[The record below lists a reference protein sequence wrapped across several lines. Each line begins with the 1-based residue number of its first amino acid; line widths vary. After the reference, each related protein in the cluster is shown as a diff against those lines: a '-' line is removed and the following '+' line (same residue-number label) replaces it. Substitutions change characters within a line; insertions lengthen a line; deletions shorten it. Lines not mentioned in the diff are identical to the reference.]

1 MGRIL
6 FLDAQLTGSIPTIIK
21 LFSPIFKDERTITLL
36 KNIQNDKYKTPE
48 LIIGVCSSTSCLDI
62 CHKFVNA
69 LSKAL
74 YYYNE
79 YDLIIIDRNLS
90 EVPYHE
96 DLQDIKE
103 YLQKCG
109 FSDVDKKID
118 MYTTR
123 EGDLILLALLRLD
136 RNNKN
141 KIYYLTANIDELKGS
156 PELETLIDVD
166 DFYRNH
172 IIEKTTDK
180 DKVLTEI
187 VANLESFS
195 IQNRF
200 ATHVKILRNRLNE
213 DEVDLF
219 VNMIRHYDNDS
230 RREFIIYL
238 RKILD
243 NLMHHIA
250 GKMNEPNASYWNKAN
265 PDQLIVKTFIKGFYA
280 KDNDYLGRFSCGLPV
295 FDQKHSIGYSSIVR
309 NACLSI
315 FEICSDCGIHDLNT
329 VISPEGVNINY
340 LTEHTMKSMLNQICD
355 VILWYD
361 KAIVNMQK
369 ASEITHE

>member
-1 MGRIL
+1 MGKIL
-6 FLDAQLTGSIPTIIK
+6 FIEDQLTGSIPTIIK
-21 LFSPIFKDERTITLL
+21 LFKPIFKDPRTITLL
-36 KNIQNDKYKTPE
+36 RNIQNDRYKTPE
-48 LIIGVCSSTSCLDI
+48 LIIGVCSSTSCLDL

-69 LSKAL
+69 LSKAVH
-74 YYYNE
+74 YQDE

-90 EVPYHE
+90 EVPYH
-96 DLQDIKE
+96 DDMDDIKE
-103 YLQKCG
+103 YLIKCG
-109 FSDVDKKID
+109 FTDVDKKLE
-118 MYTTR
+118 MYATR

-172 IIEKTTDK
+172 IIEKTTDR
-180 DKVLTEI
+180 DMVLAEI

-200 ATHVKILRNRLNE
+200 TDHVEILRKRLNE

-219 VNMIRHYDNDS
+219 VKMIRHYDNDN

-243 NLMHHIA
+243 NLMHDIA

-265 PDQLIVKTFIKGFYA
+265 PDQLVVKTFIKGFYA
-280 KDNDYLGRFSCGLPV
+280 KENDYLGRVSCGLPV
-295 FDQKHSIGYSSIVR
+295 FDQKHLIGYSSIVR

-315 FEICSDCGIHDLNT
+315 FEICSDCGIHDLNK
-329 VISPEGVNINY
+329 VISPDGVNISN
-340 LTEHTMKSMLNQICD
+340 LTEHTMKTMLNQICD

-361 KAIVNMQK
+361 KGITAVQRVNTTM
-369 ASEITHE
+369 HN

>member
-1 MGRIL
+1 M
-6 FLDAQLTGSIPTIIK
+6 
-21 LFSPIFKDERTITLL
+21 
-36 KNIQNDKYKTPE
+36 
-48 LIIGVCSSTSCLDI
+48 
-62 CHKFVNA
+62 
-69 LSKAL
+69 
-74 YYYNE
+74 
-79 YDLIIIDRNLS
+79 
-90 EVPYHE
+90 
-96 DLQDIKE
+96 
-103 YLQKCG
+103 
-109 FSDVDKKID
+109 
-118 MYTTR
+118 
-123 EGDLILLALLRLD
+123 ALLRLD